1 MDEEVIGAQITMHY
15 TSAVDVGHRLEGLS
29 KPFLPQ
35 GEAYCIV
42 LSIEKSL
49 ETAMASLSEEQSGRK
64 LGLPTEASWGV
75 ESA

>member
-15 TSAVDVGHRLEGLS
+15 TSAVDVGDRLDGLS

-35 GEAYCIV
+35 GQTYCVV

-49 ETAMASLSEEQSGRK
+49 ETAMASLSEEQPCRK
-64 LGLPTEASWGV
+64 LGLPTEASWG
-75 ESA
+75 SN